1 MISEMRFKIAI
12 VTASD
17 KGAAGLR
24 SDESK
29 LVIERMTKSLGE
41 ISEYHLLPDDRAELA
56 DKLRAI
62 CDSRAADVIFTTGG
76 TGLSPR
82 DVTPEAT
89 LDVAERLVPGMAEAM
104 RAYSM
109 RITPNAM
116 LSRAVCAI
124 RASTLIVNLPGS
136 PKAVQECLEAVLPA
150 IRHGLDSLKGNVI
163 DCAR

>member
-1 MISEMRFKIAI
+1 MRFKIAI

-104 RAYSM
+104 REFQ
-109 RITPNAM
+109 T
-116 LSRAVCAI
+116 
-124 RASTLIVNLPGS
+124 
-136 PKAVQECLEAVLPA
+136 EAVRGREFNLTLEKQSADFPA
-150 IRHGLDSLKGNVI
+150 WLRSENVT
-163 DCAR
+163 

>member
-1 MISEMRFKIAI
+1 MRFKIAI

-62 CDSRAADVIFTTGG
+62 CDSRAADVI
-76 TGLSPR
+76 
-82 DVTPEAT
+82 
-89 LDVAERLVPGMAEAM
+89 
-104 RAYSM
+104 
-109 RITPNAM
+109 
-116 LSRAVCAI
+116 
-124 RASTLIVNLPGS
+124 
-136 PKAVQECLEAVLPA
+136 
-150 IRHGLDSLKGNVI
+150 
-163 DCAR
+163 

>member
-1 MISEMRFKIAI
+1 MRFKIAI

-82 DVTPEAT
+82 AT